1 MSAGERS
8 SSLKIKLS
16 DLGCAALWS
25 AEDANWLWRQFQLIR
40 VNKHTAEGK
49 ARAVK
54 FEHLL
59 KRRDEGQT
67 AIADDGFR
75 IEPLTLSFKWDLIT
89 NSGLARIAELAT
101 ADSTQYFSHFAA
113 GTDDSDEKKGDSA
126 LGDEVARVDI
136 FNSGYQTGAGT
147 SMRFAGFFNTG
158 FETTTI
164 AEGGVFDDEDG
175 GTMLFRTRYSVPLS
189 HVQYSTVFTLTQTII
204 LQALEVV

>member
-1 MSAGERS
+1 VS
-8 SSLKIKLS
+8 SNEEKRIDSTVRIKLS

-25 AEDANWLWRQFQLIR
+25 AEDANWISRQFQLIR
-40 VNKHTAEGK
+40 VNRDKE
-49 ARAVK
+49 RAVK

-75 IEPLTLSFKWDLIT
+75 VEPLTLSFKWDLLT
-89 NSGLARIAELAT
+89 NNGLARIAELAT

-113 GTDDSDEKKGDSA
+113 GTDDSDEKKGDFT
-126 LGDEVARVDI
+126 LGEEVARVDI

-158 FETTTI
+158 FETNTI
-164 AEGGVFDDEDG
+164 AEGGVFDDEDA
-175 GTMLFRTRYSVPLS
+175 GTMLFRTRYSVPLN